1 MISQLSSIILA
12 GGQSRRYGS
21 NKAIAEL
28 NGKAVISLICNVMR
42 PLVNELIVVVASYE
56 QAKTLPLDSHVKLVI
71 DQYPNCG
78 PLGGI
83 YSGLNK
89 AKNQWSFVS
98 ACDMPFLNPNLITN
112 MAELREGYDII
123 APIIDD
129 RAEPVHAM
137 YHQACLPSISKRLNS
152 GELKITRFYDEMNV
166 KDVNTDFID
175 KIDPDRWSF
184 FNINTPED
192 MIKANRKYLQS
203 KSDGHDA

>member
-83 YSGLNK
+83 YSGLSK

-98 ACDMPFLNPNLITN
+98 ACDMPFLNPNLITD

-137 YHQACLPSISKRLNS
+137 YHQACLPSISKQLNS

-166 KDVNTDFID
+166 KEVNTDFID

-192 MIKANRKYLQS
+192 MIKANQKYVQS